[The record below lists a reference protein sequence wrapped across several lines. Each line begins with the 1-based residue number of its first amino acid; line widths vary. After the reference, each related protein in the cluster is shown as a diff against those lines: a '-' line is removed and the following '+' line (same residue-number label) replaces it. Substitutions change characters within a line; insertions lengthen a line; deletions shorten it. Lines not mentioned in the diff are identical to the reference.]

1 MALSCA
7 MLAGPLMAVA
17 IAVSSA
23 MGGLA
28 ALLAPPQQR
37 GSGLHARQEFL
48 EPEQCFSIC
57 NPTLTAV
64 NVSLSTLYHKHGSRR
79 YHTLT
84 YQLIELPRRT
94 VPVHDSELGCGLQV
108 YAVCRY
114 MGAVGYERSRR
125 PNSANQLSLFFSR
138 DISPDA
144 YTLVCHRI

>member
-1 MALSCA
+1 MHGIQQTTNFCLCSATPALTIALSCT
-7 MLAGPLMAVA
+7 MLAGPLMAVV

-64 NVSLSTLYHKHGSRR
+64 NVSKPEHP
-79 YHTLT
+79 LT
-84 YQLIELPRRT
+84 T
-94 VPVHDSELGCGLQV
+94 NKVHAGTT
-108 YAVCRY
+108 
-114 MGAVGYERSRR
+114 
-125 PNSANQLSLFFSR
+125 P
-138 DISPDA
+138 
-144 YTLVCHRI
+144 